1 MFCLLDYTY
10 HGPFPH
16 RPIDFVLEGWRRFA
30 NDHPLMRAAGEFP
43 WSSFG
48 RVTLYDRS
56 SFCHGITDTIISIPS
71 PLTSTA
77 PIIKFTGGRLTAP
90 LLPLAPLLA
99 STTTSDPNSPTP
111 PLIIFSHGLAGTKN
125 AYSAVCS
132 ALASEGNVVLAIA
145 HADGSGPGVI
155 LHPGGD
161 GGEEVR
167 LGYLKFGELE

>member
-1 MFCLLDYTY
+1 M
-10 HGPFPH
+10 
-16 RPIDFVLEGWRRFA
+16 
-30 NDHPLMRAAGEFP
+30 
-43 WSSFG
+43 SS
-48 RVTLYDRS
+48 R
-56 SFCHGITDTIISIPS
+56 
-71 PLTSTA
+71 LTSTA

-99 STTTSDPNSPTP
+99 STTSDSNAPPL

-145 HADGSGPGVI
+145 HGDGSGPGVI